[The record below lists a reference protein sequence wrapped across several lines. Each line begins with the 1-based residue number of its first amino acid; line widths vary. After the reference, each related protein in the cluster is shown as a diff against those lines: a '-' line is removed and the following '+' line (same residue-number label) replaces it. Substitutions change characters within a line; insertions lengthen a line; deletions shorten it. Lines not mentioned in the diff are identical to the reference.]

1 MRGEECMCIS
11 KGNAKKTTNNSKKS
25 ESEWA
30 QIAVYYNWFSSKYK
44 ESQNDPNKAW
54 KRQQKVKQVEQN
66 KIHMK

>member
-1 MRGEECMCIS
+1 MHVYKQGKC
-11 KGNAKKTTNNSKKS
+11 KKPTHNSKKS
-25 ESEWA
+25 DSKWA
-30 QIAVYYNWFSSKYK
+30 QIAVYNCVSSKYK

>member
-1 MRGEECMCIS
+1 MHVYKQGEC
-11 KGNAKKTTNNSKKS
+11 KKTTNNSKIS

-30 QIAVYYNWFSSKYK
+30 QIAVYNWFSSKYK

>member
-1 MRGEECMCIS
+1 MHVYKQGEC
-11 KGNAKKTTNNSKKS
+11 KKTTNNSKKS

-30 QIAVYYNWFSSKYK
+30 QIVVYNWFSSKYK